1 LAASAR
7 IASPTAPRGTMEL
20 KLIGGIREMVL
31 RYDGF
36 ILDLW
41 GVIR

>member
-1 LAASAR
+1 MSTPLIDG
-7 IASPTAPRGTMEL
+7 IA
-20 KLIGGIREMVL
+20 GIID

-41 GVIR
+41 GTIRLTTGVG